1 MEKIQRALEKAR
13 RQRESGLSSGA
24 VAVGSGHS
32 QREAAVQVP
41 PASLPVVTKTLAVAP
56 EVLKAHRL
64 VAGIDGVAITD
75 AFRMLRTQV
84 MQRLQGLQASTL
96 AITSPGAGEGKTLL
110 AANLAIMLSRF
121 AHFRVLLVDLDL
133 RRPAMHATF
142 GLPRTKGVTD
152 ILLRDVP
159 VGDCLINPG
168 IERLV
173 LLPCGAGSTMSSE
186 LLSSPRMADLAA
198 ELKTR
203 YPDRIVV
210 YDLPPLLLTDDVLVF
225 LKHVEACLL
234 VVEQGA
240 THRDAVERCLE
251 LLQDFNLIG
260 TVLNKSRSARDGYGY
275 GYGYGY

>member
-13 RQRESGLSSGA
+13 RQREGGLSRNAAAARVVSPGRGA
-24 VAVGSGHS
+24 AQEGSPGPEVTRAV
-32 QREAAVQVP
+32 
-41 PASLPVVTKTLAVAP
+41 PVKP
-56 EVLKAHRL
+56 EVLKAHR
-64 VAGIDGVAITD
+64 VMAGLDGAATTD

-84 MQRLQGLQASTL
+84 MQRLSALNATTL
-96 AITSPGAGEGKTLL
+96 AITSAGAGEGKTLL

-133 RRPAMHATF
+133 RRPALHATF

-152 ILLRDVP
+152 ILLHDVP
-159 VGDCLINPG
+159 VAECLINPG

-173 LLPCGAGSTMSSE
+173 LLPCGAGSARSSE
-186 LLSSPRMADLAA
+186 TLSSQRAAELAA
-198 ELKTR
+198 ELKNR
-203 YPDRIVV
+203 YPDRIVI

-225 LKHVEACLL
+225 LKHVETCLL

-251 LLQDFNLIG
+251 LLRDFNLIG
-260 TVLNKSRSARDGYGY
+260 TVLNKVRSVRDGYGY
-275 GYGYGY
+275 GYGY